1 MGRIVETEAY
11 TGPED
16 PACHAAHPTGRT
28 QRNASMFGPP
38 GTAYIYL
45 IYGLHWCLNVVTGP
59 PGHPAAVL
67 IRALEPLEG
76 ADLME
81 ERRGRS
87 RDLCSGPGRLC
98 QALGLD
104 GTLDGH
110 ELSRPPL
117 ELLDGDPME
126 DRNVRIT
133 GRVGV
138 SRAADWPLRFLVAGH
153 PCVSEGRGVVDPPR
167 TRPPDRTAT

>member
-1 MGRIVETEAY
+1 
-11 TGPED
+11 
-16 PACHAAHPTGRT
+16 
-28 QRNASMFGPP
+28 MFGPP

-59 PGHPAAVL
+59 SGHPAAVL

-76 ADLME
+76 TDVMV
-81 ERRGRS
+81 ERRGRE
-87 RDLCSGPGRLC
+87 RDLCSGPGRLS
-98 QALGLD
+98 QAMGLD

-117 ELLDGDPME
+117 ELIYDDPVEE
-126 DRNVRIT
+126 DRIRIT

-138 SRAADWPLRFLVAGH
+138 NKAADWPLRFLVADSES
-153 PCVSEGRGVVDPPR
+153 VSDGRGAVDPPR
-167 TRPPDRTAT
+167 PRAPDGIAL